1 MLSIIRNHLEGFF
14 RVCGCQRFSDD
25 FLILTFLWVCTQ
37 HSAVG
42 QSVDPEARLALNPG
56 SVIIRL
62 VPLDKL
68 PSFSMP
74 LFSLL

>member
-1 MLSIIRNHLEGFF
+1 MG
-14 RVCGCQRFSDD
+14 VRFSDD
-25 FLILTFLWVCTQ
+25 FLILTFLWVCTR
-37 HSAVG
+37 HIAVG

-68 PSFSMP
+68 PSLSMP
-74 LFSLL
+74 PFSLL